1 MRRWTFD
8 EADTGEF
15 AGHSGNVSGVR
26 DAATTSPAPYIEE
39 LDHSNRLVGSIPLDQ
54 LSCDFQPIVNLHTG
68 ETRGYEALAR
78 CVGEGLTDAT
88 DLFARAMIEKTMGEL
103 GRAIREIAIRD
114 CAGKPLYIPVH
125 PGDLRDRFLVQPDD
139 PIFSHDAPVFL
150 ELQQPT
156 LSGLALQV
164 IRELG
169 SRSSIA
175 LVIDDLG
182 AGPAT
187 LKQLIDLE
195 PAAVKLDRELLAG
208 LDRARRKQA
217 VVRALVSMC
226 AQLDAL
232 VIAKGVDCEAEAAA
246 ARDCGVVLAQGY
258 VLGEPSP
265 LPAISTWPSA
275 IR

>member
-1 MRRWTFD
+1 MKRRTFD
-8 EADTGEF
+8 EEVTGDYD
-15 AGHSGNVSGVR
+15 AGHSANMSGVR
-26 DAATTSPAPYIEE
+26 EATTSPAPYIEE
-39 LDHSNRLVGSIPLDQ
+39 LDGSRLVGSIPLDQ
-54 LSCDFQPIVNLHTG
+54 LTCDFQPIVNLHTA

-78 CVGEGLTDAT
+78 CLGEDLTSPG
-88 DLFARAMIEKTMGEL
+88 DLFARATIEKTTGEL
-103 GRAIREIAIRD
+103 GRAIREIAMRD

-125 PGDLRDRFLVQPDD
+125 PGELRDRYLVQPDD

-150 ELQQPT
+150 QLQQPT
-156 LSGLALQV
+156 LSDLALHV

-169 SRSSIA
+169 SRSRIA

-195 PAAVKLDRELLAG
+195 PAAIKLDCELLAG
-208 LDRARRKQA
+208 LDRSRRKQV
-217 VVRALVSMC
+217 VVRGLVSIC
-226 AQLDAL
+226 EQLGAL
-232 VIAKGVDCEAEAAA
+232 VIAKGVDCDDEAAA

-265 LPAISTWPSA
+265 LPAISAWPPG
-275 IR
+275 R